1 MPETVPG
8 AGSALDKHIMLLQ
21 EELRLGT
28 MVQSQLQ
35 QKAQPQAGAINWTH
49 FGGKTLWVPFV
60 LLFR

>member
-49 FGGKTLWVPFV
+49 FGGKTL
-60 LLFR
+60 